1 MRGTRMLIAVFLL
14 LVWPALARAEC
25 AWLLWWRD
33 GATATDARGA
43 RTVRWEPWRLY
54 ATFET
59 RPACNERRNSAL
71 TMIPQIKTLRAKQAG
86 IRHLDRAEVSLCV
99 PDTVRP
105 QDLR

>member
-1 MRGTRMLIAVFLL
+1 MRGARMLIAVFVLL
-14 LVWPALARAEC
+14 AWPALARADC

-33 GATATDARGA
+33 GATTTDARGA
-43 RTVRWEPWRLY
+43 RTVRWERWRLY
-54 ATFET
+54 GTFEN
-59 RPACNERRNSAL
+59 RPACNDRRNTAL
-71 TMIPQIKTLRAKQAG
+71 SMIPQIKTLRAKQAG